1 MSTALLSLTDESGEG
16 AQNGSANSSS
26 ANTSSLS
33 AIPTAPLSAPSPPKR
48 LRSVSMDGSVSDGGD
63 SYTSDEVLLIHDGD
77 SDGGSVNGD
86 LGVEVDE
93 AWANGGTGSP
103 GDSQSHG
110 EPHELGDGSASSSGG
125 GSGGAAT
132 DAVSSSVDPLGPSGR
147 YGLKQ
152 NWLIRDVSKS
162 VLKLKEGACAS

>member
-1 MSTALLSLTDESGEG
+1 
-16 AQNGSANSSS
+16 
-26 ANTSSLS
+26 
-33 AIPTAPLSAPSPPKR
+33 
-48 LRSVSMDGSVSDGGD
+48 MDGSVSDGGD

-93 AWANGGTGSP
+93 AWAHGS
-103 GDSQSHG
+103 GSDSQSHG
-110 EPHELGDGSASSSGG
+110 EPHELGDGSASSSGVGG
-125 GSGGAAT
+125 GSGSA
-132 DAVSSSVDPLGPSGR
+132 DVVSSSVDPLGPSGR

-162 VLKLKEGACAS
+162 VLKLKEGARVRERARARVRRGGRVGLMIASLA

>member
-1 MSTALLSLTDESGEG
+1 
-16 AQNGSANSSS
+16 
-26 ANTSSLS
+26 
-33 AIPTAPLSAPSPPKR
+33 
-48 LRSVSMDGSVSDGGD
+48 MDGSVSDGGD

-93 AWANGGTGSP
+93 AWANGGSG

-125 GSGGAAT
+125 GSGAAAT

-162 VLKLKEGACAS
+162 VLKLKEGACARVRVSDRARV